1 MLARSSSVAT
11 AAIVAA
17 IGCFA
22 PFRASTTARAQ
33 GPSINVVNP
42 SFETDGDFGA
52 FPGYVAGNSP
62 ITGWTDSND
71 GRTGVNNGG
80 QPFAGG
86 TSIPDYSHAGL
97 IQQNGD
103 TGTLSQTI
111 SGLVPGQQYWFQVFY
126 GERQDGG
133 TPVLNVTYGGQT
145 LVAAATLP
153 TPNDPNFQFINVPFT
168 PTTSSAALTFANI
181 SGSGD
186 NTALIDGIS
195 VVQRNANQVVIANPS
210 FEGSQADG
218 GAGYSNAIAGWT
230 TSGATGVNPLI
241 NGSSPFGVGAPP
253 DGNEVALLQAQ
264 GTTPASLSQTLQAL
278 IAGHEYE
285 LTFRAAGRGGYDDP
299 LVSVTIGTHA
309 LATSLLLNNAGYQV
323 FDYTFIADGTDGAPM
338 LQFMSAGSGDNGFND
353 ATMFLDNI
361 QLADITPVPEPSCVL
376 LAGMAAIGA
385 VVAGRRRRSLSR
397 SSANSAS

>member
-11 AAIVAA
+11 AAVIAA

-22 PFRASTTARAQ
+22 LFSASTTARAQ

-71 GRTGVNNGG
+71 GRTGVNNGS
-80 QPFAGG
+80 QPFASG
-86 TSIPDYSHAGL
+86 TNIPDFSHVGL
-97 IQQNGD
+97 IQQNVD

-111 SGLVPGQQYWFQVFY
+111 SGLVPGEQYWFQVFY
-126 GERQDGG
+126 GERQGG

-145 LVAAATLP
+145 LVAATTLP
-153 TPNDPNFQFINVPFT
+153 TANDPNFQFINVPFT

-210 FEGSQADG
+210 FEGSQSNG
-218 GAGYSNAIAGWT
+218 VAGYSNAIAGWT
-230 TSGATGVNPLI
+230 TSGSTGINPLT
-241 NGSSPFGVGAPP
+241 NGSSPFGVGTPP

-264 GTTPASLSQTLQAL
+264 GATPASLSQTLTSL

-285 LTFRAAGRGGYDDP
+285 LTFDAAGRGGFDDP
-299 LVSVTIGTHA
+299 LMSVSVGAHS
-309 LATSLLLNNAGYQV
+309 LAASVLLNNNNYQV
-323 FDYTFIADGTDGAPM
+323 FDYAFIADGTDSAPV
-338 LQFMSAGSGDNGFND
+338 LQFTSAGSDDHGFND

-361 QLADITPVPEPSCVL
+361 QLADITPVPEPSCIL

-385 VVAGRRRRSLSR
+385 VVAGRRRRSISR
-397 SSANSAS
+397 SSVNSTS